1 MPKELNWARVCA
13 SIEDHLVPRLRLS
26 PCERALYYHLLR
38 HSRLLG
44 RRSLHVS
51 KTVLSK
57 SSGLSENTV
66 LARLRTL
73 ARKSCVKIVERSFRG
88 HFVEVL
94 TPQEVLNACRQAASE
109 GRPTEVLTT
118 LKSRKLRAAIFKRD
132 RHRCFYCLRPLGPQ
146 FSTLDHIVPLCSGG
160 EHLPHNLVACC
171 FDCNSRKHLLSATD
185 FLRVLRREHRFS
197 PPEYRAR
204 LKALRSIQRRRQKP
218 LPNADCTA
226 NGEPT
231 RRDRPR
237 RRGRR
242 ILWRI

>member
-1 MPKELNWARVCA
+1 MPPELNWIRVCA

-51 KTVLSK
+51 KTALAR
-57 SSGLSENTV
+57 SSCLSENTV

-94 TPQEVLNACRQAASE
+94 TPAEVLSVCRQAASE

-132 RHRCFYCLRPLGPQ
+132 RHICFYCLRPLGPR
-146 FSTLDHIVPLCSGG
+146 FSTLDHIEPLCSGG

-185 FLRVLRREHRFS
+185 FLRVLRRERRFTRQ
-197 PPEYRAR
+197 EFRAR
-204 LKALRSIQRRRQKP
+204 LKALRSIQVRHSKP
-218 LPNADCTA
+218 LAEQGSTG
-226 NGEPT
+226 NGG
-231 RRDRPR
+231 RPGR
-237 RRGRR
+237 HPQRRGRR